1 MAAQRPFGL
10 LVDTH
15 AMLQCWG
22 KGRKVVVL
30 IGESLYGSFVVEMF
44 EMDQRTMRVARGM
57 IRDLQRLI
65 ERILMYSLP
74 SRSVRQGI
82 RGGNCQTERYRIR
95 TSPLCLLGHAPKIN

>member
-1 MAAQRPFGL
+1 MLAPPPIGL

-15 AMLQCWG
+15 AMLQCSV
-22 KGRKVVVL
+22 KGQDVVIL
-30 IGESLYGSFVVEMF
+30 GGEIPYEMFVVEMF

-65 ERILMYSLP
+65 ERIFMYSLS
-74 SRSVRQGI
+74 SRSA
-82 RGGNCQTERYRIR
+82 RGANCQAERYRIR